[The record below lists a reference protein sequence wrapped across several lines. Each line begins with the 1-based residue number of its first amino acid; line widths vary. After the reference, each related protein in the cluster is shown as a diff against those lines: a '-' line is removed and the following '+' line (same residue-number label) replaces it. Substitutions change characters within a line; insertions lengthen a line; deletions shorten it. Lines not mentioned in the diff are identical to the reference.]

1 MTGPVA
7 SSSSASG
14 CSLEDIL
21 ETIEPPR
28 AAATPDFSLA
38 EGLLSLA
45 KTQLAEPGAVVRHLV
60 ETAMR
65 LTGAESAGISLLD
78 QPSGDHFKWV
88 ATAGDFERY
97 LHGTM
102 PRHFSPCGTV
112 FDKGHALMMRDA
124 VRYYPYI
131 GDLHLPVRVALLVPF
146 SQDGVLIGT
155 LWILRHACDT
165 PFTQEDLG
173 AVTALADFASVL
185 FKNAATLTTLRS
197 REEQGRQLLAQSESA
212 RRLLD
217 GFFRQAPGFIA
228 LLRGEDHVVELA
240 NEAYLQLLGKRD
252 LVGRPIFDA
261 APEIRGQGF
270 EALLRTVQTSG
281 MPHVGR
287 GVKLMVLD
295 EHQQPVARYVDF
307 VYQPLIE
314 DGDQHVSGIFVQGHD
329 VTEQHLALARLE
341 EADANK
347 EKFLALLAH
356 ELRNPM
362 SGIRLAAMLLKI
374 TTGKDDP
381 RQQRGIRTLENQT
394 AILSRLVDDMVDAS
408 SIRSGKFRLEPD
420 DLVLQD
426 VLASVLEATQPF
438 IAQRGHVLDVQVVEA
453 PLSIRGDATRLGQVF
468 INLLSNAAK
477 YSPEGSSILL
487 RARAVEGGAVV
498 DVQDSGIGISEDF
511 MPQLFE
517 MYAQAP
523 SSKGLGQGGLGLGL
537 SLARQLI
544 ELHGGHI
551 TAHSEGLGCGARFT
565 VTLPLCGA

>member
-1 MTGPVA
+1 VTAPAA
-7 SSSSASG
+7 SSG

-21 ETIEPPR
+21 ETIEPPG
-28 AAATPDFSLA
+28 AADAGDFSLA

-45 KTQLAEPGAVVRHLV
+45 KTLSAEPGAVARHLV

-78 QPSGDHFKWV
+78 PPSGDHFNWV
-88 ATAGDFERY
+88 ATAGDFARY

-131 GDLHLPVRVALLVPF
+131 GDLHLPVRVVLLVPF

-155 LWILRHACDT
+155 LWVIRHACDT
-165 PFTQEDLG
+165 AFTQQDLS
-173 AVTALADFASVL
+173 AVTALADFAAML
-185 FKNAATLTTLRS
+185 FQNAATLTTLRS
-197 REEQGRQLLAQSESA
+197 QEEEGRQRLAQSESA

-240 NEAYLQLLGKRD
+240 NESFLRLVGKRD

-261 APEIRGQGF
+261 VPEIRGQGF
-270 EALLRTVQTSG
+270 EALLRTVYTSG

-287 GVKLMVLD
+287 GVKLAVLD
-295 EHQQPVARYVDF
+295 EHHQPVTRYVDF
-307 VYQPLIE
+307 VYQPLLE
-314 DGDQHVSGIFVQGHD
+314 DGEARVSGIFVQGHD
-329 VTEQHLALARLE
+329 VTEQHLAVARLE

-347 EKFLALLAH
+347 EKFLALLSH

-381 RQQRGIRTLENQT
+381 RQQRALRTLENQT
-394 AILSRLVDDMVDAS
+394 AVLSRLVDDMVDAS
-408 SIRSGKFRLEPD
+408 SIRSGKFRLQPD

-426 VLASVLEATQPF
+426 VIAAVLEATQPF

-453 PLSIRGDATRLGQVF
+453 PLSIRGDATRLEQVF

-487 RARAVEGGAVV
+487 RARAVERHAVV
-498 DVQDSGIGISEDF
+498 EVQDSGIGIAEDF
-511 MPQLFE
+511 LPQLFE

-544 ELHGGHI
+544 ELHGGRI
-551 TAHSEGLGCGARFT
+551 TAHSEGLGCGACFT
-565 VTLPLCGA
+565 VTLPLSGG